1 MGLVLGGRESGRETE
16 RDRRERERERERP
29 CCLENSFME
38 QSRAKWR
45 QYSRWFR
52 VGASEVGVFFMKF
65 MLEVENM
72 F

>member
-16 RDRRERERERERP
+16 RERKRERP